1 MSNFSQLREF
11 LSYLATIKGDLSS
24 ITAPPFVLAPKSA
37 IEIPSAWASRHELFL
52 QPAAEPDAAQ
62 RALLLAKNYI
72 CSLKQL
78 VGQGSETTG
87 KKPLNP
93 FLGELFLAQFE
104 GSQGTTKLITEQV
117 SHHPPVTA
125 CFMYNRECGMSSC
138 GFVAQEL
145 SFSMV
150 SGVTVYQTG
159 YAVVHDENHDEKHL
173 MTMPT
178 LHVKGIATGQPHS
191 ELGGPCYISSSSGF
205 LTRIDFESKGHFG
218 LGSKNQV
225 KAQIYKDGDMKEPVF
240 TICGQWNADLTIKNG
255 KGDVVEEFHVDD
267 VPSTSLSVKPVEE
280 QTPWESRRA
289 WKEVIHGIK
298 TGNYEKVSRH
308 KSAIEKKQRERRR
321 REESQGIKWNRLF
334 FSQSQHNDEVQ
345 KLIEKLPA
353 EALSKVNPEKTAGVW
368 SFVGV
373 DAGEDVMRQLEEQP
387 PPF

>member
-1 MSNFSQLREF
+1 MHSMSNFSQLREF

-93 FLGELFLAQFE
+93 FLGELFLAQFD
-104 GSQGTTKLITEQV
+104 GSQGTTKLVTEQV

-159 YAVVHDENHDEKHL
+159 YAVIHDENH
-173 MTMPT
+173 
-178 LHVKGIATGQPHS
+178 
-191 ELGGPCYISSSSGF
+191 
-205 LTRIDFESKGHFG
+205 
-218 LGSKNQV
+218 
-225 KAQIYKDGDMKEPVF
+225 
-240 TICGQWNADLTIKNG
+240 
-255 KGDVVEEFHVDD
+255 
-267 VPSTSLSVKPVEE
+267 
-280 QTPWESRRA
+280 
-289 WKEVIHGIK
+289 
-298 TGNYEKVSRH
+298 YEK
-308 KSAIEKKQRERRR
+308 
-321 REESQGIKWNRLF
+321 
-334 FSQSQHNDEVQ
+334 
-345 KLIEKLPA
+345 
-353 EALSKVNPEKTAGVW
+353 
-368 SFVGV
+368 
-373 DAGEDVMRQLEEQP
+373 
-387 PPF
+387 